1 MDEDEKRTGCRA
13 DGKEAVPTS
22 DFGIDCLITRRN
34 ILKASMAGAA
44 SIFLPAHNAMSTTS
58 GINRPNVLLI
68 IADDMNDYGFHG
80 KMPRIKMP
88 YLHMFRQTA
97 VTFERAYCAAPA
109 CVPSR
114 AAVFSG
120 LYPHNTGSY
129 RNGSDPWRKPPF
141 TEIEAMPECFKRNDY
156 TTFGRGKLFHSQPEP
171 QRRKA
176 MWDNDVWGGG
186 FGPFPS
192 EKNQLK
198 GKFWGCEAI
207 EDDSVFPDVKNAE
220 AAIKFVQQD
229 HDRPFFMV
237 YGLWRPHT
245 PFTAPKRFFDMYD
258 PQGIRVPVPA
268 WRKDDLNDIPPLGR
282 VLAEV
287 WSERYELCGESNSE
301 SWRKF
306 VRAYCACTTFADWST
321 GRVIEALDKS
331 KYADNTIVVFW
342 SDNGYHCGEKNHWE
356 KTTLWEQAALTP
368 LAIRLPGKRNAG
380 ARCGRPVNALD
391 LFPTLVDYC
400 GLRAPMQILDGLSLR
415 TLLEDSQAVWDR
427 PAITTY
433 GEGYFSARDE
443 QYRYIRYPDGTEELY
458 DHQADAGEHENLA
471 ANPALKAVKERLA
484 RWIPE
489 KWAKSLGGRLG

>member
-1 MDEDEKRTGCRA
+1 MDEGEKRKYDRP
-13 DGKEAVPTS
+13 DGKEAVPTT
-22 DFGIDCLITRRN
+22 DFGADCAITRRN
-34 ILKASMAGAA
+34 ILKASIVGATAMLMPASNIISAA
-44 SIFLPAHNAMSTTS
+44 SGAR
-58 GINRPNVLLI
+58 RPNVLMI
-68 IADDMNDYGFHG
+68 IADDMNDYGSHG
-80 KMPRIKMP
+80 AFPRIKMP
-88 YLHMFRQTA
+88 YLREFKQTA
-97 VTFERAYCAAPA
+97 VTFDRAYCAAPA

-141 TEIEAMPECFKRNDY
+141 TNIEAMTECFKRAGY
-156 TTFGRGKLFHSQPEP
+156 ITFGRGKLFHSKPEP
-171 QRRKA
+171 ERRKA

-186 FGPFPS
+186 FGPFPT

-198 GKFWGCEAI
+198 GKFWGCEAM
-207 EDDSVFPDVKNAE
+207 EDDSVLPDVKNAE
-220 AAIKFVQQD
+220 AAIKFLHQD

-258 PQGIRVPVPA
+258 PQDIKVPVPA
-268 WRKDDLNDIPPLGR
+268 WRKDDLDDIPPLGR
-282 VLAEV
+282 SLAEV
-287 WSERYELCGESNSE
+287 WGERYELCGESEAE

-306 VRAYCACTTFADWST
+306 VHAYCACTTFADWSA

-331 KYADNTIVVFW
+331 EYADDTIVVFW

-368 LAIRLPGKRNAG
+368 LAIRLPDKRNAG
-380 ARCGRPVNALD
+380 KRCVRPVSTLD
-391 LFPTLVDYC
+391 LFPTLADYC
-400 GLRAPMQILDGLSLR
+400 GLKLPAHALDGRSLR
-415 TLLEDSQAVWDR
+415 PLLKDPQAAWDR

-443 QYRYIRYPDGTEELY
+443 RYRYIRYPDGTEELY
-458 DHQADAGEHENLA
+458 DHQADPCEHENLA
-471 ANPALKAVKERLA
+471 GNPTLNPVKERLA
-484 RWIPE
+484 RWIPG
-489 KWAKSLGGRLG
+489 KWATSLGGRLG